1 MSSDESSVQD
11 VIPVYAKEDDNDG
24 EEVDD
29 VVVSATVIEDVKDV
43 SDKSNQDDND
53 DVCSEVDDSIEL
65 DEVDDLGEEDSKV
78 SCAAVVPAE
87 VGEEETKE
95 GGAEEVKE
103 EGESIVS
110 PPKKKKR
117 KRRGGA
123 GKEHDEI
130 PSVKDLGI
138 PFRAIK
144 RIMKVDPDIA
154 TVQNEA
160 AVVTTYAVELFVK
173 KIVNESYNNAKKRG
187 RNTVKYEDLS
197 EARAMNQNM
206 NFLDTLLP

>member
-24 EEVDD
+24 EEEEVDD

-87 VGEEETKE
+87 VDEE
-95 GGAEEVKE
+95 
-103 EGESIVS
+103 
-110 PPKKKKR
+110 R
-117 KRRGGA
+117 
-123 GKEHDEI
+123 
-130 PSVKDLGI
+130 
-138 PFRAIK
+138 
-144 RIMKVDPDIA
+144 
-154 TVQNEA
+154 
-160 AVVTTYAVELFVK
+160 
-173 KIVNESYNNAKKRG
+173 NALCTRD
-187 RNTVKYEDLS
+187 RYE
-197 EARAMNQNM
+197 
-206 NFLDTLLP
+206 